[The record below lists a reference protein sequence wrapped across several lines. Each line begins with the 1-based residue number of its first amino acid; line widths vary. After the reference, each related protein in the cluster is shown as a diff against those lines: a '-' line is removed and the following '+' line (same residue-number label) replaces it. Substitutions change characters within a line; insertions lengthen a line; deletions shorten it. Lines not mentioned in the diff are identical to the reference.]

1 MRRLPPMSSLRAFE
15 AAARHGSFKHA
26 AIELAVTPTAISHQV
41 RALEEYLGG
50 RLFDRRTRQVV
61 LTADAQPLYV
71 VLREGFDSF
80 ADAVDH
86 LTASRK
92 RAAVTI
98 SATTAFTAKWLVPR
112 VSRFQAMHPD
122 VDLRL
127 HASDY
132 NSEERRTGE
141 ECCSTCRSRLY
152 PYH

>member
-86 LTASRK
+86 PTASRK
-92 RAAVTI
+92 RAAVT
-98 SATTAFTAKWLVPR
+98 SSPRPAFPPNRLHPHG
-112 VSRFQAMHPD
+112 SRFLSLTPSFHHQLPAPVDMGNLGCKD
-122 VDLRL
+122 VHL
-127 HASDY
+127 HI
-132 NSEERRTGE
+132 
-141 ECCSTCRSRLY
+141 
-152 PYH
+152 

>member
-1 MRRLPPMSSLRAFE
+1 MSSLRAFE
-15 AAARHGSFKHA
+15 AAARHDSFKHA

-41 RALEEYLGG
+41 RALDEYLGG

-92 RAAVTI
+92 REAVTI

-122 VDLRL
+122 R
-127 HASDY
+127 
-132 NSEERRTGE
+132 SEEHTPELQSLMRI
-141 ECCSTCRSRLY
+141 
-152 PYH
+152 

>member
-98 SATTAFTAKWLVPR
+98 SATTAFR
-112 VSRFQAMHPD
+112 
-122 VDLRL
+122 
-127 HASDY
+127 
-132 NSEERRTGE
+132 SEERRVGK
-141 ECCSTCRSRLY
+141 ECVRTFRTRWS
-152 PYH
+152 P